1 MNIFIDKP
9 NLLSVIRSAKKE
21 NYNDCMRMLKDNF
34 TIFFTFAKK
43 DILSLGQNDK
53 QDVMQWLTQMASG
66 INSSN
71 KEPIRWESIFPNRP
85 LDISTFNTE
94 QLSSVYCLAKDLFIP
109 HRCNLI
115 CNLKRLIGSG
125 KARSRAIVMLYVDYF
140 HIVFSC

>member
-53 QDVMQWLTQMASG
+53 QDAMQWLTQMASG
-66 INSSN
+66 INSTN
-71 KEPIRWESIFPNRP
+71 KEPIRWESIFHCFLTHSN
-85 LDISTFNTE
+85 IQKTSSTKST
-94 QLSSVYCLAKDLFIP
+94 LG
-109 HRCNLI
+109 LI
-115 CNLKRLIGSG
+115 WINMSLL
-125 KARSRAIVMLYVDYF
+125 VLTL
-140 HIVFSC
+140 